1 MKAAPGARYLAAAA
15 FTCLLGTAVT
25 GADMYFGKGNG
36 KTGAFLL
43 GVLVLGG
50 LAFEFL
56 SAIHPLRF
64 PRALDAGFLAGA
76 AYADRKRAALR
87 QLRAA
92 LLRQAWMPL
101 AALCVAGAQL
111 GLPIP
116 KLAGIAAALAAESAV
131 VSFAMMGAVHFGWL
145 RISRQRFTASGFR
158 ASDAS
163 DAFGAAAASFL
174 IRRTASA
181 ARIATGWIPGPE
193 RWILR
198 RKLLYLFRADPVYLS
213 IHVFLL
219 AVLAVRFNIAWG
231 FNLSAV
237 FTLAA
242 IQLSLTL
249 LQVAFREP
257 DAFYGPC
264 GHYLPPRRVDRRAT
278 LFLFLAIAGLLCAP
292 FIAGCVAQMGP
303 GGALTSRAFWHVLAT
318 AAALPLLLSLDPPR
332 AAAALGGES
341 DLNARVVLNFCYL
354 GLAGWLFMFSWPG
367 VAFTAAV
374 GALCAYLLR
383 REFSVMARSAP
394 YPPRVGS
401 VP

>member
-1 MKAAPGARYLAAAA
+1 MKATPGARYLAAAA

-25 GADMYFGKGNG
+25 GADMYFGNGNG

-50 LAFEFL
+50 LVFEFL

-76 AYADRKRAALR
+76 DYADRKRAALL

-111 GLPIP
+111 GLSIP
-116 KLAGIAAALAAESAV
+116 KLAGIAMALAAESAV
-131 VSFAMMGAVHFGWL
+131 VSFAMMGAVHFGFL
-145 RISRQRFTASGFR
+145 RISRKSFTASDSR

-163 DAFGAAAASFL
+163 EAFGAAAASFL
-174 IRRTASA
+174 IRRSASA
-181 ARIATGWIPGPE
+181 ARIATGWIRGPE

-198 RKLLYLFRADPVYLS
+198 RKLLYLFRADPVYLA
-213 IHVFLL
+213 IHVFLI
-219 AVLAVRFNIAWG
+219 AVLAVRFNIAWS

-237 FTLAA
+237 FTLVA

-249 LQVAFREP
+249 LQIAFREP
-257 DAFYGPC
+257 DGYYGPC
-264 GHYLPPRRVDRRAT
+264 GHFLPPRRVDRRAT
-278 LFLFLAIAGLLCAP
+278 LLLFLAVAGLLCAP
-292 FIAGCVAQMGP
+292 FILGCVAHMGA
-303 GGALTSRAFWHVLAT
+303 GGAITSRAFWHVLVT
-318 AAALPLLLSLDPPR
+318 GAALPFLISLDPPR

-354 GLAGWLFMFSWPG
+354 GLAGWLFMLSWPG

-383 REFSVMARSAP
+383 RELSVIERSVP
-394 YPPRVGS
+394 YPPKAVSGR
-401 VP
+401 